1 MWYCVIDFLCSPN
14 FKDLFMNELHISI
27 DITLMNS
34 TILLSYR
41 IMQEIHLSIHLKYD
55 LIVFDFI
62 DCKFYTC
69 I

>member
-1 MWYCVIDFLCSPN
+1 
-14 FKDLFMNELHISI
+14 MNELHISI

-55 LIVFDFI
+55 LIVFYFI